1 MKHKLISA
9 LFFVVCIIFGFTFA
23 EILLNP
29 HEDFGD
35 ALTRYGLPF
44 LTLITGILG
53 TVFWV
58 KGTDFEKRE
67 KTFETLLII
76 ATVVFFLMRLMP
88 EEGYFGEKYDKME
101 PAQIEAELRAMGLR
115 DPLPVQLFRYYGQLL
130 KGDLGKS
137 ITVQPKK
144 AIVNII
150 EKRAPYSIRFGL
162 ISVGI
167 SLCVGIPMG
176 TVMALFKKRLPDKL
190 GNMYIIFIHAV
201 PAAVYYLFIQLY
213 ASGLFNLPILYN
225 NRDPSSMWLPIIS
238 MSLGGTA
245 TYAMWTR
252 RYVVDQMNK
261 DYVKFARAKGVSER
275 RITFGH
281 MLRNALVLIYSS
293 LGIFGLLLGDLL
305 MVICDPRIKLERE
318 KENR

>member
-1 MKHKLISA
+1 MIKY
-9 LFFVVCIIFGFTFA
+9 
-23 EILLNP
+23 ILKRL
-29 HEDFGD
+29 
-35 ALTRYGLPF
+35 LQSL
-44 LTLITGILG
+44 LTL
-53 TVFWV
+53 F
-58 KGTDFEKRE
+58 
-67 KTFETLLII
+67 II

-115 DPLPVQLFRYYGQLL
+115 DPIPVQLFRYYGQLL
-130 KGDLGKS
+130 HLNFGKS

-144 AIVNII
+144 AIADII
-150 EKRAPYSIRFGL
+150 AKKAPYSIRFGL
-162 ISVGI
+162 MSVGI

-213 ASGLFNLPILYN
+213 ASGLFNVPILYN
-225 NRDPSSMWLPIIS
+225 ARDPSSMWLPVIS

-245 TYAMWTR
+245 SYAMWTR

-281 MLRNALVLIYSS
+281 MLRNALVPMAQNLPASILLTISGSIYIESLYSIPGMGNLLLSAITRQDNPLVQALVLIYSS

-305 MVICDPRIKLERE
+305 MVICDPRIKLVRE